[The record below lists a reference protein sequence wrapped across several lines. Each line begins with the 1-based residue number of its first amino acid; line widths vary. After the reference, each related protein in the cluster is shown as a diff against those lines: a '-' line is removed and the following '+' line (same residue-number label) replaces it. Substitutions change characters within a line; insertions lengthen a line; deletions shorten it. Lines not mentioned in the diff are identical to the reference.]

1 MNSLAIM
8 SSIALLLVTLVIV
21 GFVIVLFV
29 RDEHDEFSMAADFIE
44 RSVEASYCLVVLG
57 VYRRRVLAPNSS
69 SSARTKTQQ
78 SGATGNNIELKVESS
93 RL

>member
-1 MNSLAIM
+1 MTSLAIM
-8 SSIALLLVTLVIV
+8 SSIALLLVTLVVV

-29 RDEHDEFSMAADFIE
+29 RDVHDEFNIAADFIE

-69 SSARTKTQQ
+69 SSAHTKAP
-78 SGATGNNIELKVESS
+78 SSATGNIELKTESAQ
-93 RL
+93 L